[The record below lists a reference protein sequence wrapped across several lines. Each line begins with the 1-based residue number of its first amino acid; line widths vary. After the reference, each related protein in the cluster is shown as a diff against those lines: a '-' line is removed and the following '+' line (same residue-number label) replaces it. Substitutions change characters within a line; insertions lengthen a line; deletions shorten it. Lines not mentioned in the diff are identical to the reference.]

1 MAFAAYALTS
11 ATVLLVVLVVW
22 QVVAARTGADQA
34 DRRAAR
40 RSALTFGAC
49 AVAAGVAAVLTRT
62 LA

>member
-11 ATVLLVVLVVW
+11 ATVLLVVLVAW
-22 QVVAARTGADQA
+22 QAVAARSGADEG

-40 RSALTFGAC
+40 RSAVTFGAC
-49 AVAAGVAAVLTRT
+49 AVVVGVAAVLTRL